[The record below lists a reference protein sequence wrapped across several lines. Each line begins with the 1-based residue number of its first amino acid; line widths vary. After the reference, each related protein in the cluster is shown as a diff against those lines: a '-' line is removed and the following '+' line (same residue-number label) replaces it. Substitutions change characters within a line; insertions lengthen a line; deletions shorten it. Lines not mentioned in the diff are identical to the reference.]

1 MDVQV
6 KSRVRNH
13 LETIRLEE
21 PQEKEEFN
29 IGDASQD
36 LSTLATTFQTMPLDT
51 FIPILESVVRY
62 TENPIFLDQ
71 MLQIADLYEIS
82 IFFLINTDTEPRH
95 VLFLQILAGI
105 LNIPGSID
113 RFDSEILAQIFRK
126 VRDYCITGAATV
138 DPFLPF
144 SLLRLMSRFARPP
157 VTPQFFKEFV
167 PFLGFCVEPTTDP
180 RIASEAFVVA
190 KRLIS
195 VQFSRE
201 SSDKPW
207 SWFTTREFID
217 RCISH
222 IACIN
227 PQTFRQV
234 CSFFGRLSENNT
246 AMIPLVPDRYRAVHV
261 DVFERIEDPT
271 SMTVYLKYLD
281 RVSQNMYPELLG
293 KFVDVI
299 AKKII
304 SIIENS
310 PFSVSRM
317 ACKLFDSIID
327 PFGDVIEAAIIEW
340 GTLDFIVKFFETED
354 VHVIDNVLSA
364 TGVMVNRYLDS
375 NRWTPM
381 VQVIGNSGTLMET
394 LREMQFGEGP
404 LHDLV
409 EQSPRLEEAIHMT
422 LEAFESAVEKV
433 ES

>member
-1 MDVQV
+1 MDVQG

-13 LETIRLEE
+13 LETMRLEKA
-21 PQEKEEFN
+21 QEKEEFN
-29 IGDASQD
+29 IGDASHD
-36 LSTLATTFQTMPLDT
+36 LSALATTFQTMPLDT
-51 FIPILESVVRY
+51 LIPILESVVRY

-82 IFFLINTDTEPRH
+82 IFFLINTDTEAHH

-105 LNIPGSID
+105 LNIPGSIA

-126 VRDYCITGAATV
+126 VRDYCITEASTV

-157 VTPQFFKEFV
+157 QTPQFFKEFV
-167 PFLGFCVEPTTDP
+167 PFLESCIEPTTDP
-180 RIASEAFVVA
+180 RIASEAFVVS
-190 KRLIS
+190 KRVAFKLS
-195 VQFSRE
+195 SE
-201 SSDKPW
+201 SNDKPW
-207 SWFTTREFID
+207 TWFTTRQFID

-227 PQTFRQV
+227 PQTFQPV
-234 CSFFGRLSENNT
+234 CSFFGCLSRNNT
-246 AMIPLVPDRYRAVHV
+246 LMVPLVPDRYRAVHV
-261 DVFERIEDPT
+261 DVFERIDDPT
-271 SMTVYLKYLD
+271 FMTVYLKYLD
-281 RVSQNMYPELLG
+281 QVSLNEKLLG

-304 SIIENS
+304 NIIENS

-317 ACKLFDSIID
+317 ACKLFDSIIV
-327 PFGDVIEAAIIEW
+327 PFGDVIEAAILEW

-354 VHVIDNVLSA
+354 VDVIDNVLGA
-364 TGVMVNRYLDS
+364 TSVMVNRYLHFQE
-375 NRWTPM
+375 WTPM
-381 VQVIGNSGTLMET
+381 VQVVGNSGTLIET

-409 EQSPRLEEAIHMT
+409 EQSPTLEEAIHMT
-422 LEAFESAVEKV
+422 LEGFENALNKV
-433 ES
+433 EG